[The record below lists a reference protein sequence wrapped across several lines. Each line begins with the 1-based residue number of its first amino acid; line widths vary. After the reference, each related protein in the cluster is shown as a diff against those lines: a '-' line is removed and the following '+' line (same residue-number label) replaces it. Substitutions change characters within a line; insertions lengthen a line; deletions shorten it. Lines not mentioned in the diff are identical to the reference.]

1 MICRARN
8 RLIYGA
14 RSWLICRT
22 GSWLICRAGSRL
34 ICRARSRWVC
44 SVRHRGAFTLQPP
57 FSPRTLAPA
66 RSRPPAPRPRGS
78 HGAGASSP
86 GGSAGGRAGPGAGG
100 HRTRRGETG
109 QEEGKQCGEEKQV
122 YIFSRASGSSPP
134 CSWGGA
140 GREGKRR
147 HRREVLSPGAEHGPR
162 PPSPACREQ
171 PRRPHV
177 RPQLPRGEAAE
188 ASERPPALPP
198 APAGPGRC
206 CGAGCVR
213 ESRSV
218 AAPGGSCGVRSERCR
233 AAGDGAKPV
242 GSRERGGKAQGR
254 GCEPEPC
261 RAPWRKQGLRNT
273 QGVEASP

>member
-22 GSWLICRAGSRL
+22 GSWLVCRAGSRL

-86 GGSAGGRAGPGAGG
+86 GGSTGGRAGPGAGG

-171 PRRPHV
+171 LAACV
-177 RPQLPRGEAAE
+177 RAGAWQPRGGVAGCDPSAAVLRGTERSRREAGNRE
-188 ASERPPALPP
+188 GKRKDGGASLSR
-198 APAGPGRC
+198 AGP
-206 CGAGCVR
+206 
-213 ESRSV
+213 
-218 AAPGGSCGVRSERCR
+218 PGGS
-233 AAGDGAKPV
+233 
-242 GSRERGGKAQGR
+242 RG
-254 GCEPEPC
+254 
-261 RAPWRKQGLRNT
+261 
-273 QGVEASP
+273 